1 MTTLAA
7 PSICIVCA
15 VEHAK
20 VTPVNFILNE
30 QDGGPMCDCCKSKG
44 RFVSLWNVTP
54 NNIITEAEIRT
65 WDGNEL
71 LCEFSGATINHW
83 HDCLLKNPLVLNG
96 YFKKAPWRKHDMV
109 TRSKITKLLEGFPSH
124 CLADFKNAHFYQSL

>member
-54 NNIITEAEIRT
+54 NNIITEAEI
-65 WDGNEL
+65 WLNDKKH
-71 LCEFSGATINHW
+71 LCEFDQHKVHTWHKCMLNNHLI
-83 HDCLLKNPLVLNG
+83 CVN
-96 YFKKAPWRKHDMV
+96 
-109 TRSKITKLLEGFPSH
+109 
-124 CLADFKNAHFYQSL
+124 